1 MKKHKLIFF
10 IVHLVFWSIAS
21 FLFLRNAFIRPYSSI
36 LLESVVLFILMCSFY
51 LSYFVL
57 VPKLLMRRKLLIF
70 FIISIL
76 IVILSSAIEM
86 WVVES
91 SIARCYMNNMDIQTY
106 KFVLRWVYLF
116 VSIRDA
122 CFILFADVFKLC
134 EMQAIQLQL
143 NQKTTLQTTQHLLI
157 NLPDQTTLAQD
168 INHIVCLKYENRKTT
183 IFRTHGEPITT
194 YNSLA
199 SIAADLPTDL
209 FIRINR
215 NTVVAY
221 SHIVSYD
228 SCSVTLRI
236 NKILERIFIMPAKSE
251 EILAELKQWNAQ
263 KYQTTNTPSSVSTP
277 YMGAKRTIIC
287 NYIAQHPGC
296 NSQEIG
302 QQIHLSERNAQ
313 RILQQLKNEGIVD
326 CKEEKDG
333 QKVYTLR

>member
-1 MKKHKLIFF
+1 MKNYKLIFF
-10 IVHLVFWSIAS
+10 IVHFIFWSIAS
-21 FLFLRNAFIRPYSSI
+21 YLFLNNSFLRPYSSI
-36 LLESVVLFILMCSFY
+36 LLESVVLFGIMCSFY
-51 LSYFVL
+51 ISYFVL
-57 VPKLLMRRKLLIF
+57 VPKLLMRGKLLIF

-76 IVILSSAIEM
+76 LVLLSSTIEFQI
-86 WVVES
+86 VKN
-91 SIARCYMNNMDIQTY
+91 SIEHCYMHNMSIQIY
-106 KFVLRWVYLF
+106 KMALRAIFIFLSV
-116 VSIRDA
+116 RDA

-168 INHIVCLKYENRKTT
+168 INHIECLKYENRKTT

-199 SIAADLPTDL
+199 SIAADLPTNL

-228 SCSVTLRI
+228 SCTVTLRI
-236 NKILERIFIMPAKSE
+236 NKILERILIMPAKSE

-263 KYQTTNTPSSVSTP
+263 KFQSSDTPSSVSTP
-277 YMGAKRTIIC
+277 YMEEKRALIC
-287 NYIAQHPGC
+287 EYIAQHPGC
-296 NSQEIG
+296 YSQEIV
-302 QQIHLSERNAQ
+302 QQIHLSERNTQ
-313 RILQQLKNEGIVD
+313 RILQLLKNEGVVD
-326 CKEEKDG
+326 CRKEKDG
-333 QKVYTLR
+333 QKVYTL